1 MKENK
6 EFNTII
12 INNINYNT
20 INKTKTNEINNQVS
34 TNKVKEVKKEIQQKE
49 VLNINKESKENKKVL
64 NINLNTVNNN
74 VVNNANPVLNDKKMP
89 VSTKVEGNKPKIFS
103 NLQIDFK
110 SPKNNTLIS
119 SNLKDSS
126 KNITHGVSGVKK
138 K

>member
-20 INKTKTNEINNQVS
+20 IIKTKTNEINNQVS
-34 TNKVKEVKKEIQQKE
+34 SNKVKEVKKEIPQKE

-64 NINLNTVNNN
+64 NINLNTVNN

-126 KNITHGVSGVKK
+126 KNITHGVSGIKK